1 MDGISNSK
9 PALIADTV
17 RYVKVSIWTRRDSD
31 GETYEVYKLPDGT
44 EYRGNLYARI
54 DGSGSADATE

>member
-1 MDGISNSK
+1 MEEEPIHY
-9 PALIADTV
+9 ADV
-17 RYVKVSIWTRRDSD
+17 RYVKLQVWTRRDSD

-54 DGSGSADATE
+54 TDV